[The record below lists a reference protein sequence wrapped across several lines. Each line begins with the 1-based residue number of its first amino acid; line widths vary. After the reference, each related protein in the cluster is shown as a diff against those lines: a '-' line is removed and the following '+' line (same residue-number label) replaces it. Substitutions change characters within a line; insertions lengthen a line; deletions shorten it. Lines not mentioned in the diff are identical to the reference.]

1 VAPDVLQ
8 STITRRG
15 LLVGAA
21 ASAAA
26 AVIAACA
33 DEVPSR
39 SPVASASAS
48 GAAPSATS
56 SAPPA
61 SAAPSAAPAASGS
74 PAPAAHRRVLY
85 RDGALTDAR
94 SATLQVGVSILVDDG
109 VISWIRPS
117 DDEGD
122 PGAADGLEVIDAS
135 GATFVPGMVDGH
147 SHITLPGGAHWID
160 RVSDAP
166 ATLARVAEHNAG
178 LMTRSGVRWAR
189 DVGSPTVADPVD
201 GTTRGLAIGIRDRW
215 AASGDRTYPY
225 VRAAGTW
232 IGVPNYL
239 PDGIALEA
247 RNADEFLAL
256 SMRQLDEGAN
266 FVKLYL
272 DGPDNDVSPFSASEV
287 KRVTDAA
294 HARGAKVTAHATHL
308 AGTRAGVSGGVDC
321 IEHGDEI
328 DAALAAEMAKRGTSV
343 VSTLAVLHSFLSFAR
358 TTKLP
363 RFAGSGRTA
372 AYKDRAAQ
380 SAASIKT
387 AHAAGVRVVTGT
399 DFGGGSTR
407 ANHLALEV
415 ALLVKAGLQP
425 WEALASA
432 TWKGG
437 ELLGEPG
444 GGVIAEGGPADFFLV
459 HGDPLSDVGVLTR
472 VWRVGWL
479 D

>member
-1 VAPDVLQ
+1 MSQ
-8 STITRRG
+8 
-15 LLVGAA
+15 
-21 ASAAA
+21 AS
-26 AVIAACA
+26 
-33 DEVPSR
+33 PS
-39 SPVASASAS
+39 PEPSA
-48 GAAPSATS
+48 AAPSA
-56 SAPPA
+56 
-61 SAAPSAAPAASGS
+61 S
-74 PAPAAHRRVLY
+74 PATAAHRRVLY

-94 SATLQVGVSILVDDG
+94 SATLRVGVSILVDDG
-109 VISWIRPS
+109 VIRWIRPS
-117 DDEGD
+117 DGEEA
-122 PGAADGLEVIDAS
+122 PGPADGLEVVDAS

-160 RVSDAP
+160 RVTDTP

-178 LMTRSGVRWAR
+178 LLTGSGVRWAR

-201 GTTRGLAIGIRDRW
+201 GRTRGLAIGIRDRW
-215 AASGDRTYPY
+215 AATGRRSYPY

-247 RNADEFLAL
+247 RNGDELLAL
-256 SMRQLDEGAN
+256 SMRQLDEGAD
-266 FVKLYL
+266 FIKLYL
-272 DGPDNDVSPFSASEV
+272 EGPDRDVSPFSASEV

-294 HARGAKVTAHATHL
+294 HGRGARVTAHAAQH
-308 AGTRAGVSGGVDC
+308 AGIRAGVIGGVDC
-321 IEHGDEI
+321 IEHGEEI
-328 DAALAAEMAKRGTSV
+328 DAALAAEMARRGTSV
-343 VSTLAVLHSFLSFAR
+343 VSTLSILNSFLSFAK

-363 RFAGSGRTA
+363 RFAGAGRQR
-372 AYKDRAAQ
+372 AYKDRLAEA
-380 SAASIKT
+380 SASMKT

-415 ALLVKAGLQP
+415 ALLVRAGLQP

-437 ELLGEPG
+437 EVMGEPDA
-444 GGVIAEGGPADFFLV
+444 GVIAEGKPADFFLV
-459 HGDPLSDVGVLTR
+459 HGDPLSDAGVLTR
-472 VWRVGWL
+472 VWRVAWT